1 MLNSVDFETGGSNHT
16 ISDKQ
21 NSKWHYIHS
30 SVDGVD
36 SDAKHH
42 RWDIQPQICR
52 LCNALWTKTNCI

>member
-42 RWDIQPQICR
+42 R
-52 LCNALWTKTNCI
+52 